1 MPRRLRLYGNTLT
14 CLKALPNG
22 SVSHTVCTLLS
33 ILGKRFQDVGRR
45 DIESGVIAEGSVS
58 GFLDGRRY
66 NRAVKFHKLMYEV
79 LHSLPWRIF
88 QLRIKRFL
96 EKNLSVHLERIQGHA
111 KVIREVYGCV
121 QAIRL

>member
-1 MPRRLRLYGNTLT
+1 MGAFHTQSARCYTW
-14 CLKALPNG
+14 KALSRCWPKG
-22 SVSHTVCTLLS
+22 HLYRVRS
-33 ILGKRFQDVGRR
+33 DRR
-45 DIESGVIAEGSVS
+45 RICVS

-79 LHSLPWRIF
+79 LHSLTWRIF